1 MLNKLNVL
9 GASFGL
15 LASFALAAP
24 ATADDQ
30 DAGAAPEQAIIVR
43 VPSPLGLKVLDSS
56 ALAKHRGGSDAQVI
70 NDMKLSGV
78 VSDNRA
84 SNLTTGNNAITD
96 GAFAGLSGVPLVV
109 QNTGNN
115 VLIQSA
121 TIVNVQVK

>member
-9 GASFGL
+9 AASFGL
-15 LASFALAAP
+15 LGSFALAAP
-24 ATADDQ
+24 ATAEEQ
-30 DAGAAPEQAIIVR
+30 NVSAVSEQAVVVR
-43 VPSPLGLKVLDSS
+43 VPSPLGLKMLDSR

-84 SNLTTGNNAITD
+84 SNLTTGNNVITD
-96 GAFAGLSGVPLVV
+96 GAFAGVNGVPLVV
-109 QNTGNN
+109 QNSGNN